1 MYYCSIEQKYIFFI
15 VKKAYT
21 SGVINKYAHLGRG
34 PPRSIGKF
42 AYNKFLFCF
51 KFMYEKLWINLWI
64 KSDKIL
70 ISLLKELTNP
80 ILSGVISKYAH
91 LRRKLLKY

>member
-51 KFMYEKLWINLWI
+51 KFMYEKLCIYYVPSPTEVCKN
-64 KSDKIL
+64 KIL
-70 ISLLKELTNP
+70 NCF
-80 ILSGVISKYAH
+80 H
-91 LRRKLLKY
+91 RKQNYFM